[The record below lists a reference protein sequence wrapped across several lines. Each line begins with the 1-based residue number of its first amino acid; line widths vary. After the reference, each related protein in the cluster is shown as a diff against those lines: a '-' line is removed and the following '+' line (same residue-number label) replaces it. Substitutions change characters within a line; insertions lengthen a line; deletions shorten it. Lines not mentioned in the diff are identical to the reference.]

1 MSVLVRKKK
10 KTLKECDMADTCGG
24 DGGMVTPSGNAFA
37 NAATNIGGMGNPIP
51 PQENSFGSGD
61 NFGGSV
67 AKVST
72 QAPALKMKQRFKVR
86 KKKS

>member
-10 KTLKECDMADTCGG
+10 VIIKECDGAGTCGG
-24 DGGMVTPSGNAFA
+24 DGGMVTPSGPTFA
-37 NAATNIGGMGNPIP
+37 NAATNINGMGNPIP
-51 PQENSFGSGD
+51 PQENSLGSGD

-67 AKVST
+67 KTIAT
-72 QAPALKMKQRFKVR
+72 QAPSKMKPRFKLR

>member
-10 KTLKECDMADTCGG
+10 GTLKECDMAGTCGG
-24 DGGMVTPSGNAFA
+24 DGGMVTPSGSTFA
-37 NAATNIGGMGNPIP
+37 NAATNIGGMGNPVP

-61 NFGGSV
+61 NFGGSI

-72 QAPALKMKQRFKVR
+72 QAAAPKMKPRFKVR

>member
-10 KTLKECDMADTCGG
+10 KTLKECDMAGTCGG
-24 DGGMVTPSGNAFA
+24 DGGMVTPSGSTFA

-51 PQENSFGSGD
+51 PQENSVGSGD

-72 QAPALKMKQRFKVR
+72 QAAVSKMKQRFKVR

>member
-10 KTLKECDMADTCGG
+10 ILKECDMSGTCGG
-24 DGGMVTPSGNAFA
+24 DGGMTVPSAPFS

-51 PQENSFGSGD
+51 PQENSYGSGD

-72 QAPALKMKQRFKVR
+72 QAAAPKMKPRFKVR

>member
-10 KTLKECDMADTCGG
+10 KTLKECDMAGTCGG
-24 DGGMVTPSGNAFA
+24 D
-37 NAATNIGGMGNPIP
+37 GGMGNPIP

-72 QAPALKMKQRFKVR
+72 QAAVPKMKQRFKVR

>member
-10 KTLKECDMADTCGG
+10 TLKECDGSGCCGG
-24 DGGMVTPSGNAFA
+24 DAGGIGGVGAPFVS
-37 NAATNIGGMGNPIP
+37 AATNIGGMGNPIP

-72 QAPALKMKQRFKVR
+72 QARALKMKQRFKVR

>member
-1 MSVLVRKKK
+1 
-10 KTLKECDMADTCGG
+10 
-24 DGGMVTPSGNAFA
+24 
-37 NAATNIGGMGNPIP
+37 MGNPIP